1 MSEIILVPLQFDR
14 LALLK
19 SIQADITQITQ
30 LPTSIENHN
39 LKIDLFFDSQRGQY
53 DALKMI
59 QAFEEENTFPSI
71 LLTNVDLFIPIFTF
85 VFGLAKLN
93 GNIGIVSTCRLE
105 NNFYGLPDNYNLLKQ
120 RILKEIIHEY
130 GHLAGLRHCSQF
142 NCVMASS
149 TSADEI
155 DIKLQYF
162 CDACQIKSKINISA
176 RRI

>member
-1 MSEIILVPLQFDR
+1 MSKIILVPLQFDR

-19 SIQADITQITQ
+19 SIQSEITKITQ
-30 LPTSIENHN
+30 LPSSIENHDLN
-39 LKIDLFFDSQRGQY
+39 IDMFFDSQRGQY

-59 QAFEEENTFPSI
+59 QALEGEKTFLSI

-93 GNIGIVSTCRLE
+93 GNVGIVSTYRLE
-105 NNFYGLPDNYNLLKQ
+105 NKFYGLPDNNSLLKE
-120 RILKEIIHEY
+120 RVLKEIIHEY

-162 CDACQIKSKINISA
+162 CDACQIKSKINIA
-176 RRI
+176 AKGV